1 MKRRTGLRITALA
14 LAFLWTAAGCVCAEK
29 VEAVN
34 GSLPVFAE
42 KVPDGYLEETLPDG
56 GRVEEITYASRDYAN
71 RGEETEKHALVYLP
85 AGYPGD
91 KPCGV
96 LYLLHGLRGSEKE
109 WGFPGEGKNLADH
122 LFADGSVKNLII
134 VMPNGRSCRK
144 YADTSSGDTR
154 AFRVFGQELR
164 NDLIPYIDGHYN
176 TRADRDHRAIAGL
189 SMGAMQTINIGLCE
203 CLDLFSA
210 FGAFSAPQGT
220 LTSPNIAGKMQEF
233 PEECTVRCFYSL
245 CASDDE
251 SAYDSARWAV
261 QPVPPDAR
269 LSEENCFWQECRGG
283 HSFRV
288 WYLGLYNF
296 LKLLGGMQEQEN
308 EPVNRGSC
316 SPGYGF
322 FLFTGDRKMCKITPD
337 RR

>member
-1 MKRRTGLRITALA
+1 
-14 LAFLWTAAGCVCAEK
+14 
-29 VEAVN
+29 
-34 GSLPVFAE
+34 
-42 KVPDGYLEETLPDG
+42 
-56 GRVEEITYASRDYAN
+56 
-71 RGEETEKHALVYLP
+71 LP

-91 KPCGV
+91 RPCEV
-96 LYLLHGLRGSEKE
+96 LYVLHGLAGDEKE
-109 WGFPGEGKNLADH
+109 WGFPGEGKKLADQ

-144 YADTSSGDTR
+144 YTDTSPGNTR

-176 TRADRDHRAIAGL
+176 TIADREHRAVAGL

-220 LTSPNIAGKMQEF
+220 LTSPRIAGKMQEF
-233 PEECTVRCFYSL
+233 PGEYTVRCFYSI

-251 SAYDSARWAV
+251 ASYDPARRAAR
-261 QPVPPDAR
+261 PVPPDAR
-269 LSEENCFWQECRGG
+269 LSDGNCFWQECRGG

-288 WYLGLYNF
+288 WYPGLYNF
-296 LKLLGGMQEQEN
+296 LKLLGSMQEQED
-308 EPVNRGSC
+308 
-316 SPGYGF
+316 
-322 FLFTGDRKMCKITPD
+322 L
-337 RR
+337 